1 VAVTSLV
8 GASVKRREDPRMITG
23 TGQYVDDVKLVNMA
37 YMAVLRSPH
46 GHARIRSI
54 DTEAAKSAPGV
65 LAVLTGPEIE
75 ARIGVVPVA
84 AQLPD
89 MKIPPN
95 YALAVDEVRFVGEPV
110 AVVAAET
117 RYQARDAAA
126 LIDVEYEPLP
136 AVIDIEKAVEP
147 GAPVLH
153 EFVGA
158 EDRGR
163 DAVDAPEDEVDE
175 LSSVRR
181 EPRPDAEIITEAA
194 VDLLEANQG
203 GDANVAYR
211 MTQTGGDVEQ
221 AFAEADVTV
230 TQRMVNQRLAPVPM
244 ETRTVAASFQRG
256 ADELTVWSSTQ
267 IPHLLKTQLALMLRL
282 PEQRVRV
289 ISPDVGGGFGCKLN
303 VYAEEALTAL
313 LAMDTGRPMNW
324 VEERSEGMQGT
335 IHGRD
340 HVAYIEA
347 AAKRDGTITGLR
359 YKVYADLGAYHQL
372 LTPAIPT
379 LTGLMVPG
387 PYKIPNVSFELIAV
401 FTDKMATDAYRGAG
415 RPEATYYLE
424 RIVDVLARELQMDP
438 AELRRKNLIGADQF
452 PYETATGLTYDSGN
466 YQPALDK
473 ALEAVGYEQLRERQK
488 TMAESGSKR
497 LGIGLSTYV
506 EVCGMGPSAAMPAG
520 GWESSTVR
528 VEPTGKV
535 TVLTGAHPHGQGEET
550 TFAQIVADRL
560 GVGIDDV
567 RVIHGDTSVVQ
578 YGIGIFGS
586 RGLSVGGSAVARATD
601 RVKEKA
607 IKIAAAVLE
616 ASPDDL
622 AYENGE
628 IVVKGAP
635 DRKMT
640 FQDVVSEAYLAAKLP
655 PEIEP
660 GLEGVAF
667 FEPPNFV
674 YPFGTHVAVVEVD
687 TETGKIKLERYI
699 GVDDCGRVI
708 NPMIVD
714 GQLHGGLAQGIAQ
727 ALFEEVVYDE
737 NGQLITS
744 TLNDYAIPKAGD
756 FPMFELS
763 RTETPSPVNPLGVK
777 GIGEAATIGSTP
789 AIVNAVCDALG
800 VTHIDM
806 PLRAERVWRAVQDG
820 NGR

>member
-1 VAVTSLV
+1 MAVTSLV

-23 TGQYVDDVKLVNMA
+23 TGQYVDDVRLVNMA

-46 GHARIRSI
+46 GHARIISI
-54 DTEAAKSAPGV
+54 DVEAARRAPGV

-75 ARIGVVPVA
+75 ARVGVIPVA

-89 MKIPPN
+89 MKIPPHFC
-95 YALAVDEVRFVGEPV
+95 LAIDKVRFVGEPV

-126 LIDVEYEPLP
+126 LIEVEYEPLP

-153 EFVGA
+153 EFIGN
-158 EDRGR
+158 EDQGR
-163 DAVDAPEDEVDE
+163 DASGAPEDEVDDP
-175 LSSVRR
+175 SAVRR
-181 EPRPDAEIITEAA
+181 QPRPDAEIITEAA
-194 VDLLEANQG
+194 VDVLKPNEG
-203 GDANVAYR
+203 GDANVAFR
-211 MTQTGGDVEQ
+211 WSVAGGDTEK
-221 AFAEADVTV
+221 AFADAEVKV
-230 TQRMVNQRLAPVPM
+230 EQRMVNQRLAPVPM

-256 ADELTVWSSTQ
+256 ADDLTVWSSTQ
-267 IPHLLKTQLALMLRL
+267 IPHLLKTQLALMLHL
-282 PEQRVRV
+282 PEHKVRV

-313 LAMDTGRPMNW
+313 LAMDVGRPVNW
-324 VEERSEGMQGT
+324 VEDRSEGMQGT
-335 IHGRD
+335 THGRD
-340 HVAYIEA
+340 QVAYIEL
-347 AAKRDGTITGLR
+347 AAKRDGTITALR
-359 YKVYADLGAYHQL
+359 YKLYADMGAYHQL

-387 PYKIPNVSFELIAV
+387 PYKIPNVQVDVIAV
-401 FTDKMATDAYRGAG
+401 FTNKMATDALRGAG
-415 RPEATYYLE
+415 RPEATYYIE
-424 RIVDVLARELQMDP
+424 RIVDILARELEMDP
-438 AELRRKNLIGADQF
+438 VELRRKNLIGPDQF
-452 PYETATGLTYDSGN
+452 PYSTATGLAYDSGN

-473 ALEAVGYEQLRERQK
+473 ALEMAGYQQLRERQR
-488 TMAESGSKR
+488 TMAQSGSKR

-586 RGLSVGGSAVARATD
+586 RGLSVGGTAVAQATD

-607 IKIAAAVLE
+607 LKIGAALMEVAVE
-616 ASPDDL
+616 DL

-628 IVVKGAP
+628 IIVKGAP

-640 FQDVVSEAYLAAKLP
+640 LQDVTTAAYLAAKLP

-660 GLEGVAF
+660 GLEAVAF

-674 YPFGTHVAVVEVD
+674 YPFGTHVAVVEID
-687 TETGKIKLERYI
+687 TDTGKIRLDRYV

-714 GQLHGGLAQGIAQ
+714 GQLHGGLAHGIAQ

-737 NGQLITS
+737 SGQLITG

-763 RTETPSPVNPLGVK
+763 RTETPSPVNLLGVK

-800 VTHIDM
+800 VKHIDM
-806 PLRAERVWRAVQDG
+806 PLRAERVWRALHAG

>member
-1 VAVTSLV
+1 MAVTSLV

-46 GHARIRSI
+46 GHARIRDI
-54 DTEAAKSAPGV
+54 RTDAARRALGV
-65 LAVLTGPEIE
+65 LAVLTGSDLKD
-75 ARIGVVPVA
+75 RLGLVPVA

-89 MKIPPN
+89 MKVPKH
-95 YALAVDEVRFVGEPV
+95 YALAVDKVRFVGEPV
-110 AVVAAET
+110 AAVVAES
-117 RYQARDAAA
+117 RYAASDALS
-126 LIDVEYEPLP
+126 LIEVDYEPLP
-136 AVIDIEKAVEP
+136 AVIDIEKAVQAD
-147 GAPVLH
+147 APVLH
-153 EFVGA
+153 E
-158 EDRGR
+158 
-163 DAVDAPEDEVDE
+163 E
-175 LSSVRR
+175 LAG
-181 EPRPDAEIITEAA
+181 EKNET
-194 VDLLEANQG
+194 

-211 MTQTGGDVEQ
+211 WSLAGGNVEQ
-221 AFAEADVTV
+221 AFADADVTV
-230 TQRMVNQRLAPVPM
+230 SQRMVNQRLAPVPM

-267 IPHLLKTQLALMLRL
+267 IPHLLKTQLALMLNL

-303 VYAEEALTAL
+303 VYAEEALAAL
-313 LAMDTGRPMNW
+313 LAMQLGRPVNW
-324 VEERSEGMQGT
+324 VEQRSEGMQGT

-340 HVAYIEA
+340 HVAYVEA
-347 AAKRDGTITGLR
+347 AAKRDGTITALR
-359 YKVYADLGAYHQL
+359 YRVYADLGAYHQL

-379 LTGLMVPG
+379 LTGLMLPG
-387 PYKIPNVSFELIAV
+387 PYKIPNVAIEVIAV
-401 FTDKMATDAYRGAG
+401 FTNKMATDAYRGAG

-424 RIVDVLARELQMDP
+424 RVVDIVAAELKMDP
-438 AELRRKNLIGADQF
+438 AEVRRKNLIGADQF
-452 PYETATGLTYDSGN
+452 PFTTATGLAYDSGD
-466 YQPALDK
+466 YEPALQK
-473 ALEAVGYEQLRERQK
+473 ALDTVGYQQLREEQRR
-488 TMAESGSKR
+488 MAQSGTKR
-497 LGIGLSTYV
+497 LGVGLSTYV

-528 VEPTGKV
+528 VEPTGSV

-550 TFAQIVADRL
+550 TFAQIVGDRL
-560 GVGIDDV
+560 GVPMDDI
-567 RVIHGDTSVVQ
+567 RVVHGDTSTVQ
-578 YGIGIFGS
+578 YGLGIFGS
-586 RGLSVGGSAVARATD
+586 RGLAVGGSAVARATD

-607 IKIAAAVLE
+607 LKIAAHVLE
-616 ASPDDL
+616 ASIDDL
-622 AYENGE
+622 TYESGT
-628 IVVKGAP
+628 ITVKGAP

-640 FQDVVSEAYLAAKLP
+640 IQEATTIAYLAAKLP

-660 GLEGVAF
+660 GMEGVAF

-674 YPFGTHVAVVEVD
+674 FPFGTHIAVVEVD
-687 TETGKIKLERYI
+687 TETGKVKLRRYV

-727 ALFEEVVYDE
+727 ALLEEVIYDE
-737 NGQLITS
+737 NGQLVTG

-756 FPMFELS
+756 FPMFEMS
-763 RTETPSPVNPLGVK
+763 RTVTPSPVNPLGVK

-800 VTHIDM
+800 MKHIDM
-806 PLRAERVWRAVQDG
+806 PLRAERVWRAAQGG

>member
-1 VAVTSLV
+1 VAVSSMV

-46 GHARIRSI
+46 AHARIRSI
-54 DTEAAKSAPGV
+54 NTEAARRAPGV
-65 LAVLTGPEIE
+65 LTVLTGEDVKS
-75 ARIGVVPVA
+75 RVGVVPVA
-84 AQLPD
+84 AQLPE
-89 MKIPPN
+89 MKVPEH
-95 YALAVDEVRFVGEPV
+95 YVLAVDKVRFVGEPV
-110 AVVAAET
+110 AVVAAES
-117 RYQARDAAA
+117 RYAASDAAG
-126 LIDVEYEPLP
+126 LIEVDYEPLP

-153 EFVGA
+153 ERIGKEQEAGA
-158 EDRGR
+158 
-163 DAVDAPEDEVDE
+163 DASEV
-175 LSSVRR
+175 RYT
-181 EPRPDAEIITEAA
+181 PAEVEAGAVTEKAIS
-194 VDLLEANQG
+194 EEESNQA
-203 GDANVAYR
+203 GDANVAFR
-211 MTQTGGDVEQ
+211 WSLAGGNVEQ
-221 AFAEADVTV
+221 AFSQADVTV
-230 TQRMVNQRLAPVPM
+230 EQRMINQRLCPVAI

-267 IPHLLKTQLALMLRL
+267 IPHLVKTQLALMLSL
-282 PEQRVRV
+282 PEHKVRL
-289 ISPDVGGGFGCKLN
+289 ISPDVGGGFGSKLN
-303 VYAEEALTAL
+303 VYAEEALVGL
-313 LAMDTGRPMNW
+313 LAMDLGRPVNW
-324 VEERSEGMQGT
+324 VEQRSEAMQAT

-359 YKVYADLGAYHQL
+359 YKLYADLGAYHQL

-387 PYKIPNVSFELIAV
+387 PYKIPNISIEIIAV
-401 FTDKMATDAYRGAG
+401 FTNKVATDAYRGAG

-424 RIVDVLARELQMDP
+424 RIVDILADELGMDP
-438 AELRRKNLIGADQF
+438 AELRRKNLIGRDEF
-452 PYETATGLTYDSGN
+452 PFSTATGLSYDSGN
-466 YQPALDK
+466 YRPALDK
-473 ALEAVGYEQLRERQK
+473 ALEAAGYQQLLEQQRSP
-488 TMAESGSKR
+488 TDSKR
-497 LGIGLSTYV
+497 LGVGLSTYV

-528 VEPTGKV
+528 VDPTGKV
-535 TVLTGAHPHGQGEET
+535 VVLTGAHPHGQGEET
-550 TFAQIVADRL
+550 AFAQIVADQL
-560 GVGIDDV
+560 GVDIDHV
-567 RVIHGDTSVVQ
+567 RVIHGDTSVVP

-607 IKIAAAVLE
+607 IKIAAHLLE

-622 AYENGE
+622 VFERGE
-628 IVVKGAP
+628 ISVKGAP
-635 DRKMT
+635 ERKMT
-640 FQDVVSEAYLAAKLP
+640 LQEATTAAYLAAKLP

-660 GLEGVAF
+660 GLEATAF

-674 YPFGTHVAVVEVD
+674 FPFGTHVAVVEVD
-687 TETGKIKLERYI
+687 TDTGKVRLQRYV

-727 ALFEEVVYDE
+727 ALLEEVVYDE
-737 NGQLITS
+737 SGQLVTG
-744 TLNDYAIPKAGD
+744 TLNDYAIPKASD
-756 FPMFELS
+756 FPMFEMS

-789 AIVNAVCDALG
+789 AIVNAVCNALG
-800 VTHIDM
+800 VKHIDM
-806 PLRAERVWRAVQDG
+806 PLRPERVWRAMHSG
-820 NGR
+820 SERRMG